1 MGANMNL
8 PVWGPGS
15 VSLSRLLEVV
25 FLLNA
30 SLCIDLEN
38 LAFINIFQLCL

>member
-1 MGANMNL
+1 MNL

-30 SLCIDLEN
+30 SLRLPIDLEN
-38 LAFINIFQLCL
+38 LGFVNIFQLCL